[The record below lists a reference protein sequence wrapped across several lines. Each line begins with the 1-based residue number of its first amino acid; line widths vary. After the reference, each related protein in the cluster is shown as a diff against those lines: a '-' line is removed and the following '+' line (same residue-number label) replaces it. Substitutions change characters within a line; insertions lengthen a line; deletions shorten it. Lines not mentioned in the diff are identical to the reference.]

1 MNDAETCEARVRE
14 RMAREFG
21 PIIAWDVINEPMIRQ
36 FLEAFG
42 YGERPGP
49 EGLITGPRVPA
60 AMLQVWTMAGYT
72 GRHAPGSADRDAWDV
87 LELLGEYGFTKA
99 IGVSSSQQYD
109 RQPLVGDR
117 LMYTSHLHAMSG
129 LKRTA
134 VGDGYFVT
142 VRCKFANQLGLSIG
156 SIEFTMLVV
165 RPAVQDVTS
174 PLKQQ
179 SENGGV
185 GLTREINGQPFP
197 ELRVPVSVT
206 SIIATAIATRDF
218 HPVHHSQDFARASGS
233 PDIFMNILSINGYVE
248 RFVWESFGRSVHSIA
263 VKLALPIYPGDE
275 LSFSGKPRPS
285 DEARDGPFDIN
296 VVADSRRGRHVEA
309 TLRVCGQ

>member
-1 MNDAETCEARVRE
+1 MNDAESCEAKIRE
-14 RMAREFG
+14 RIGREFG
-21 PIIAWDVINEPMIRQ
+21 PIIAWDVINEPMVRQ

-42 YGERPGP
+42 YVGRSGP
-49 EGLITGPRVPA
+49 KGLIAGLRIPA
-60 AMLQVWTMAGYT
+60 TMLQVWTMAGYS
-72 GRHAPGSADRDAWDV
+72 GRHAPGSAERDAWEV
-87 LELLGEYGFTKA
+87 LDLLSEYGFTKA

-109 RQPLVGDR
+109 RQPVVGDR
-117 LMYTSHLHAMSG
+117 LMYTSHLHAVSG

-142 VRCKFANQLGLSIG
+142 VRYKFANHLGLSVG
-156 SIEFTMLVV
+156 SMEFTMLVV
-165 RPAVQDVTS
+165 RPAVQDITS
-174 PLKQQ
+174 PTKQQ
-179 SENGGV
+179 SEKDTGDVAGQV
-185 GLTREINGQPFP
+185 NGQPYP

-248 RFVWESFGRSVHSIA
+248 RFIWESFGGSVQSVA

-275 LSFSGKPRPS
+275 LSFSGNPHPS
-285 DEARDGPFDIN
+285 DEARDGSFDIS

-309 TLRVCGQ
+309 TVRVGGR